1 MESNISKKLIF
12 FMSLTCG
19 LSIACLYYIQPLE
32 QLISNDLST
41 SESQIGIAPML
52 SQLGY
57 ALGLLFLVPLGD
69 KLIKKNL
76 IISMLLIVSLVL
88 FIISQ
93 THNYASFIILMFL
106 IGATA
111 IIPQLIIP
119 FAGELSTDRE
129 RGKVLGIVTGGLLI
143 GILLSRT
150 YSGIVGAIYGWRI
163 VYLIGAF
170 MCILL
175 TILVVLT
182 FPKNKPN
189 KKLSYLEL
197 LNSLPTLLIS
207 QKKLRKSAINGFLI
221 FGAFNIFWST
231 LIFYMSSNTYNLGSK
246 EVGYMGLVGVIGAVA
261 SVFMGNIVDKK
272 GATFG
277 INLGTFCVCCSFIFM
292 LFMGNKLIF
301 LIFSTI
307 LLDFGAQSAQ
317 ISNQTVVQSLS
328 DEYRSRNNTIF
339 MFFYFIGGALGAFLG
354 TLSWQTFGWT
364 GICTLGILFSL
375 LALLNQLIFKLDKKK
390 QS

>member
-1 MESNISKKLIF
+1 MKSKIPKKLIF

-32 QLISNDLST
+32 QLISQDLAI

-57 ALGLLFLVPLGD
+57 AFGLLFLVPLGD

-76 IISMLLIVSLVL
+76 IITMLLIVSLVL
-88 FIISQ
+88 LIISQ
-93 THNYASFIILMFL
+93 THNYSLFVILMFL

-119 FAGELSTDRE
+119 FAGELATDKE

-163 VYLIGAF
+163 VYLTGGF
-170 MCILL
+170 MCISL
-175 TILVVLT
+175 TILVLLT

-189 KKLSYLEL
+189 NELSYLEL
-197 LNSLPTLLIS
+197 LNSLPNLLIS
-207 QKKLRKSAINGFLI
+207 QSKLRKSAINGFLI

-231 LIFYMSSNTYNLGSK
+231 LIFYMSSNVYNLGSK

-272 GATFG
+272 GANFG
-277 INLGTFCVCCSFIFM
+277 INLGTFCVCFSFIFM
-292 LFMGNKLIF
+292 LLMGNKLFF
-301 LIFSTI
+301 LVFSTI

-317 ISNQTVVQSLS
+317 ISNQTIVQGLS
-328 DEYRSRNNTIF
+328 DEYRSRNNTLF
-339 MFFYFIGGALGAFLG
+339 MFFYFTGGALGSFLG

-364 GICTLGILFSL
+364 GICILGILFSS
-375 LALLNQLIFKLDKKK
+375 LALLNQLIFKIYI
-390 QS
+390 